1 MNANQTNG
9 IFYGWY
15 VVLAC
20 SVIYGLSG
28 VAHYSAPIF
37 FPFISKEMGW
47 ASAELGTIY
56 TIYLGIFLCGGL
68 LAGFLVDRIGGRRTF
83 IIGSFI
89 AGTGLVLMTTMQ
101 SINQMII
108 YFSAISAI
116 GIAMQLVIPTQA
128 VARKWFVKRAGLTAG
143 IIAACF
149 GLISSFLAPTF
160 TYLAGTYGWRTVL
173 LQYTISFEVII
184 ILLAI
189 FVVRDTPESMG
200 LHPDGVSPNV
210 SANSQSAAEETEEP
224 YFTVFQALKTPQLWL
239 IAFAFGFCS
248 LVIISYLAHL
258 QMWAVN
264 VGASAEASGTFFPF
278 WALPSV
284 VARIAG
290 GWLGDRLGKRPVAIG
305 ALILMVG
312 VSIAGWLGIH
322 SPTTLYVFSIG
333 GGFLMII
340 PVVLGTPFLGDLF
353 GRRHL
358 GTLVGCLG
366 IMGGT
371 FAALGPFFW
380 GKIATLTGSY
390 NQGLLY
396 AAIGYAI
403 GAICI
408 ACIRP
413 TSVER
418 ETVIAA
424 RQKAAAAS

>member
-1 MNANQTNG
+1 M
-9 IFYGWY
+9 
-15 VVLAC
+15 
-20 SVIYGLSG
+20 
-28 VAHYSAPIF
+28 AHYSAPIF

-47 ASAELGTIY
+47 AAAELGTIY

-68 LAGFLVDRIGGRRTF
+68 LAGFLVDRIGGRKTF
-83 IIGSFI
+83 IIGAFI

-101 SINQMII
+101 TMNQMII

-149 GLISSFLAPTF
+149 GLISSFLPPVF
-160 TYLAGTYGWRTVL
+160 SHLADALGWRTVL
-173 LQYTISFEVII
+173 LQYAISFEVII

-200 LHPDGVSPNV
+200 LQPDGVSPSV
-210 SANSQSAAEETEEP
+210 SANSQNAAEDIEEP
-224 YFTVFQALKTPQLWL
+224 YFTIFQALKTPQLWL
-239 IAFAFGFCS
+239 IAIPFGFCTM
-248 LVIISYLAHL
+248 VIVSYLAHL

-264 VGASAEASGTFFPF
+264 VGASAAASGTFFPF
-278 WALPSV
+278 WAFPSV
-284 VARIAG
+284 FARIAG

-305 ALILMVG
+305 VFILMVG

-322 SPTTLYVFSIG
+322 SQTTLYAFSIAG
-333 GGFLMII
+333 GSLMII
-340 PVVLGTPFLGDLF
+340 PVVLGIPFLGDLF
-353 GRRHL
+353 GRRYL

-366 IMGGT
+366 MMGGIL
-371 FAALGPFFW
+371 AAFGPWFW
-380 GKIATLTGSY
+380 GRIATQTGSY
-390 NQGLLY
+390 NQALLY
-396 AAIGYAI
+396 MAVGYAA

-413 TSVER
+413 TSVEK
-418 ETVIAA
+418 ETLLAA
-424 RQKAAAAS
+424 RQKAATSS